1 MKFIINLRALLIAL
15 WLGAALFFIGVA
27 QSSFAVLP
35 TRELA
40 GLMVNRTLMIVNIS
54 GLVIGGILLLTSFFI
69 KRPDLKPLWAWTE
82 RIFLIIVVAACA
94 VGQFVIAL
102 WLSIDSQSIRRQT
115 DRRNP
120 FGRPSAN
127 SV

>member
-54 GLVIGGILLLTSFFI
+54 GLVIAGILLLTSFFI
-69 KRPDLKPLWAWTE
+69 KRPEPKA
-82 RIFLIIVVAACA
+82 F
-94 VGQFVIAL
+94 VGLDGKNFSDNCSSGVCGRAICHSFMAF
-102 WLSIDSQSIRRQT
+102 DDPQSIRRQT
-115 DRRNP
+115 DRRNS